1 MKNRPIGHRV
11 EFGFYLAIK
20 GFLRA
25 LPHSG
30 ARSFGRALGSL
41 AHRLDRRHRDIAL
54 RNMALALP
62 EILEDERRRLVR
74 ECFRHFGAALCDA
87 ISSTRFDG
95 MDLCHLFS
103 LEGWEH
109 LDEAESRGKGI
120 FILSAH
126 LGFWELVPPMI
137 GLTRGRM
144 DIVVRPADNPW
155 LDRELRALRERFG
168 NAVIPKRGA
177 ARKMIEVLRD
187 HGRIGILID
196 QRVQEREGIPVPF
209 FGRPAL
215 TTPVLARLSLRT
227 GAAVVPITAYPEPGG
242 RYRIVVRPPILPPEG
257 LSEGEN
263 GDEAVAALTRRYLE
277 VAEEDIRAHPEMWL
291 WMHRRWDERRKKERN
306 GAGGR
311 GAIRR

>member
-11 EFGFYLAIK
+11 EYGFYLAIK
-20 GFLRA
+20 GLLRA

-30 ARSFGRALGSL
+30 ARSFGRGLGSL

-62 EILEDERRRLVR
+62 EIPEAERRRLVR

-87 ISSTRFDG
+87 ISSTRFDAT
-95 MDLCHLFS
+95 DLCHLFS

-109 LDEAESRGKGI
+109 LEEAESRGKGI

-187 HGRIGILID
+187 HGRIGILVD

-209 FGRPAL
+209 FSRQAL

-242 RYRIVVRPPILPPEG
+242 RYRIVVRPAILP
-257 LSEGEN
+257 EGED

-291 WMHRRWDERRKKERN
+291 WMHRRWDERKKKDS
-306 GAGGR
+306 
-311 GAIRR
+311 

>member
-1 MKNRPIGHRV
+1 MKNRPVRHRV
-11 EFGFYLAIK
+11 EYGLYLALK

-25 LPHSG
+25 LPHEG
-30 ARSFGRALGSL
+30 ARGVGRAVGSL
-41 AHRLDRRHRDIAL
+41 AHRLDRRHREVAL

-62 EILEDERRRLVR
+62 EIPEAERRRLVPA
-74 ECFRHFGAALCDA
+74 CFRHFGAALCDA

-95 MDLCHLFS
+95 RELCHRFT

-168 NAVIPKRGA
+168 NAVIPKHGA

-187 HGRIGILID
+187 TRDKGRLGILID

-227 GAAVVPITAYPEPGG
+227 GAAVVPIAAYPEPEG
-242 RYRIVVRPPILPPEG
+242 RYRIVVRPPILPPE
-257 LSEGEN
+257 EKD
-263 GDEAVAALTRRYLE
+263 GDEAVTALTRRYLE
-277 VAEEDIRAHPEMWL
+277 AAEEDIRKHPEMWL
-291 WMHRRWDERRKKERN
+291 WMHRRWDERKKKQEDAQHRL
-306 GAGGR
+306 
-311 GAIRR
+311 